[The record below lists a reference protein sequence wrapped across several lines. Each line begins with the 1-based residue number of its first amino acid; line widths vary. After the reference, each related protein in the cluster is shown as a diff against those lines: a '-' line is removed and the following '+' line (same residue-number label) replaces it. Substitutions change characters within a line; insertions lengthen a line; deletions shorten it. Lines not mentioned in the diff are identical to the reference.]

1 MLDIFTKEGF
11 IAFLYFLPA
20 LLISLSIHEFSHAY
34 VAYKL
39 GDKSQKALGRMTLDP
54 FSHIDWTGFLAIALI
69 GIGWGKPVM
78 VDDSNFKNRQK
89 GNMLVALAGPL
100 SNLILAILITF
111 VIKILLIF
119 NLEQYIFT
127 GNVGEI
133 IYSMLMTT
141 ISFNV
146 IFAIFNMIPIPPF
159 DGSKVLFYYLP
170 YKFKGIMIKA
180 ERYALFIL
188 MFLFITRLHIV
199 IISPIY
205 GLLMKV
211 IIGILNI

>member
-1 MLDIFTKEGF
+1 MLNIFTKEGF